1 VTFSE
6 RLTLY
11 ILTEFFLTGTER
23 VSMQLAKSAAIVVIA
38 AAASGGIALAAASPS
53 GGPNQPQRELPS
65 NAASQAQ
72 EHAAVPLSSHP
83 SAKASKASER
93 PGNAGSHGT
102 PHPNLNGLC
111 HAWLAGA
118 GSQHGKARSNPAFT
132 ALITAAGGQGKV
144 AGYCATVIKT
154 HPSDT
159 DSDDPQ
165 ESGEAGPPDHPNKTD
180 HPGNGPKTAPA
191 KSHPNGPPSGVRP
204 TK

>member
-1 VTFSE
+1 
-6 RLTLY
+6 
-11 ILTEFFLTGTER
+11 
-23 VSMQLAKSAAIVVIA
+23 MQLAKSAAIVVIA

-53 GGPNQPQRELPS
+53 GAPAQPGRELPS

-83 SAKASKASER
+83 TPKATKTAGTGNGHGKSADSR
-93 PGNAGSHGT
+93 SHGS

-132 ALITAAGGQGKV
+132 ALITAAGGAGNV
-144 AGYCATVIKT
+144 AGYCATVIAT
-154 HPSDT
+154 HPSDSE
-159 DSDDPQ
+159 SDDAQ
-165 ESGEAGPPDHPNKTD
+165 ESGEAGQPDHPDRTD
-180 HPGNGPKTAPA
+180 HPGNGRVTA
-191 KSHPNGPPSGVRP
+191 HPTGRP